1 MAPQLS
7 LLTLAIFELN
17 TYYNYS
23 REALGFWLIPAKH
36 AVDLDRFFILF
47 CAGSSGVDGS
57 TATWLGTICKLRD
70 AFSAYQIHFVKFGSI
85 SIQKLLFSLL
95 LNYSSCFKQNT
106 ISKYF

>member
-1 MAPQLS
+1 MATWLG
-7 LLTLAIFELN
+7 TLESGFSTVEIWCLIAEIYF
-17 TYYNYS
+17 S
-23 REALGFWLIPAKH
+23 WVALGFWLIPAKH

-85 SIQKLLFSLL
+85 SIQKLLFLIL
-95 LNYSSCFKQNT
+95 LN
-106 ISKYF
+106 